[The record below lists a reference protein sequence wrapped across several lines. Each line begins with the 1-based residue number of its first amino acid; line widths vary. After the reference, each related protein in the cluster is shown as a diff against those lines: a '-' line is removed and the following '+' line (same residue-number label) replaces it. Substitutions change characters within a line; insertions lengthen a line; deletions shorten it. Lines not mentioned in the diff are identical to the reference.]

1 METSDNDYGDLP
13 SVLKGNTAIFIS
25 DTANAP
31 GKIIKEFRKKSD
43 KPVFKGAFINSE
55 ISIREKIG
63 LLAYSPLGG
72 GHLTG
77 KYLGGKKP
85 AGSREVLWGNR
96 FDRYRTL
103 NTEPAV
109 KAYCEVAKKHN
120 IDPAQM
126 AIQFCIIQKF
136 VRRFLRV
143 FSGLQTSVPACACGW
158 RFQFQGHQPFQAGQ
172 KRVGFLVQIDTCLA
186 ICVGGERREVNRLT
200 KGGGCSCEGVQCPA
214 HAGQFNQ
221 GVVTG
226 GCQ

>member
-1 METSDNDYGDLP
+1 
-13 SVLKGNTAIFIS
+13 
-25 DTANAP
+25 
-31 GKIIKEFRKKSD
+31 
-43 KPVFKGAFINSE
+43 
-55 ISIREKIG
+55 

-96 FDRYRTL
+96 FDRYRTP

-136 VRRFLRV
+136 V
-143 FSGLQTSVPACACGW
+143 TSTIIGATSMDQLKKNIDSIDLSLTNDVI
-158 RFQFQGHQPFQAGQ
+158 
-172 KRVGFLVQIDTCLA
+172 KDINNVQLKYS
-186 ICVGGERREVNRLT
+186 NP
-200 KGGGCSCEGVQCPA
+200 CP
-214 HAGQFNQ
+214 
-221 GVVTG
+221 
-226 GCQ
+226 